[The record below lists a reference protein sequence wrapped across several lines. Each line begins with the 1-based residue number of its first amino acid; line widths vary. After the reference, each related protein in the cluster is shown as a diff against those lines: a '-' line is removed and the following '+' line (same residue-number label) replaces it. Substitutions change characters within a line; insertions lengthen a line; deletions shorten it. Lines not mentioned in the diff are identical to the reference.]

1 MKTQPIPLNRKGRK
15 LPRTA
20 TVHPGDFN
28 ITIDEILK
36 SNRLLQKEA
45 TFCLIDQRT
54 FECRWSTLQKIAAY
68 KRAPHNKIEL
78 LYFLGVGWLHRAMSG
93 LGDPSTMGPWWG
105 SSDWASLP
113 NLSCIELAELVRARF
128 SQELGYKFT
137 AAYPIFDRDHSNRVM
152 YYMIHASDHE
162 EAPALMV
169 RAHAK
174 AVRAL
179 PKEKQSELW
188 LP

>member
-1 MKTQPIPLNRKGRK
+1 M
-15 LPRTA
+15 
-20 TVHPGDFN
+20 
-28 ITIDEILK
+28 
-36 SNRLLQKEA
+36 
-45 TFCLIDQRT
+45 
-54 FECRWSTLQKIAAY
+54 
-68 KRAPHNKIEL
+68 
-78 LYFLGVGWLHRAMSG
+78 
-93 LGDPSTMGPWWG
+93 
-105 SSDWASLP
+105 
-113 NLSCIELAELVRARF
+113 SCIELAELVRTRF

-179 PKEKQSELW
+179 PKEKQSQLR
-188 LP
+188 LADQG